1 MKIILTDEQVNSLI
15 QVEIN
20 KRVNE
25 FTAKHNKELLKV
37 QAQLSD
43 ALNIVNDLLNN
54 QIAQKK
60 EKLTTERFLEL
71 WSSGKSISE
80 IAKLTLYNA
89 SYVSLIKRN
98 LIKQGKIVEEKK

>member
-1 MKIILTDEQVNSLI
+1 MKLTLTDEQVNSLI
-15 QVEIN
+15 QVEID

-25 FTAKHNKELLKV
+25 FTVKQNKELLKV

-54 QIAQKK
+54 QGSQKK

-71 WSSGKSISE
+71 WSSGKSVNE
-80 IAKLTLYNA
+80 IAQLTL
-89 SYVSLIKRN
+89 
-98 LIKQGKIVEEKK
+98 